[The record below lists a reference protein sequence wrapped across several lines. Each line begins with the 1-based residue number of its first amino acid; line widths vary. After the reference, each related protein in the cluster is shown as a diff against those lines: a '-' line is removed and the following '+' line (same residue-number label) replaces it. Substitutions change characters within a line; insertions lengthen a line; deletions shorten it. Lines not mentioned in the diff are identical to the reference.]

1 MSTSSVRTTKSS
13 KSTSSKT
20 VPPKVTRA
28 MRRAQARAAKASRPV
43 DMTATP
49 LILKPEKTDEHLEL
63 YETLLKRITP
73 ALVDRMSS
81 EVRALPGNEIDVG
94 IPANVYVS
102 EAAALACLAEWHM
115 SPRPPVMVSLVAQK
129 KRLGAEV
136 CVELVYLT
144 EKIRELETLLS
155 QGKAASAEKL
165 MARGTALMRR
175 MRRALDVIVDDG
187 VTDEKDVAVEALR
200 REHELPPTSQL
211 ALIDALKAYC
221 GTCRTLAPELGEL
234 EGFDMA
240 IVDEATKIAGAL
252 LSHTV
257 GVQPQ
262 GLNKLRK
269 ERNSMLALMRD
280 RVAKLRKVMAFVF
293 DEHPEVVRATASEY
307 GRNRR
312 RASAKAK
319 AKAATLPKDKGE
331 PKPSPEPDL
340 DPTEEDMDD
349 TDA

>member
-1 MSTSSVRTTKSS
+1 MSTPSVRNTKSS
-13 KSTSSKT
+13 KSTSSKS

-28 MRRAQARAAKASRPV
+28 TRRAEARAAKASRPAT
-43 DMTATP
+43 MTATP
-49 LILKPEKTDEHLEL
+49 LILKQEKTDEHLEL
-63 YETLLKRITP
+63 YETLLKRFTP
-73 ALVDRMSS
+73 ALVERMSS

-129 KRLGAEV
+129 KRLGADM

-175 MRRALDVIVDDG
+175 MRRALDVVVDDG

-200 REHELPPTSQL
+200 REHEMPPTSQL

-240 IVDEATKIAGAL
+240 ILDEATKVAGAL

-262 GLNKLRK
+262 GLTKLRK
-269 ERNSMLALMRD
+269 DRNSMLSLMRD

-307 GRNRR
+307 GRNKR
-312 RASAKAK
+312 RASAR
-319 AKAATLPKDKGE
+319 AKAAGLPKDKVE

>member
-1 MSTSSVRTTKSS
+1 
-13 KSTSSKT
+13 
-20 VPPKVTRA
+20 
-28 MRRAQARAAKASRPV
+28 
-43 DMTATP
+43 MTATP

-129 KRLGAEV
+129 KRLGAEM

-240 IVDEATKIAGAL
+240 IVDEATKIADAL

-262 GLNKLRK
+262 RLTKLRK
-269 ERNSMLALMRD
+269 ERNSMLSLMRD

-293 DEHPEVVRATASEY
+293 DEHPEVVRATASEF

-319 AKAATLPKDKGE
+319 AKAAALPKDKGE

-340 DPTEEDMDD
+340 DPTEEDIDD

>member
-1 MSTSSVRTTKSS
+1 
-13 KSTSSKT
+13 
-20 VPPKVTRA
+20 
-28 MRRAQARAAKASRPV
+28 
-43 DMTATP
+43 MTATP
-49 LILKPEKTDEHLEL
+49 LILKQEKTDEHLEL
-63 YETLLKRITP
+63 YETLIERITP
-73 ALVDRMSS
+73 ALVDRMSAQ
-81 EVRALPGNEIDVG
+81 VRALPGHEIDVG

-129 KRLGAEV
+129 KRLGADM

-165 MARGTALMRR
+165 MARGTILMRR

-200 REHELPPTSQL
+200 REHEMPPTSQL

-240 IVDEATKIAGAL
+240 ILDEATKIADAL

-262 GLNKLRK
+262 GLAKLRK
-269 ERNSMLALMRD
+269 DRNSMLSLMRD

-307 GRNRR
+307 GRNKR
-312 RASAKAK
+312 RASAR
-319 AKAATLPKDKGE
+319 AKAAALPKDKGE